1 MSHTLTSNNNKMKI
15 TTWANL
21 PESERQAILTQ
32 VAEKYAL
39 PENAIE
45 KDYWVSM
52 VLRALFNLPY
62 KENLIFKGGTSLS
75 KGWHLIERFSE
86 DKDFA
91 KEVLSDATLYTEIV
105 RHRSVMTSWHGM
117 DYKTHHPS
125 TINFI
130 PPEKVIPVLR
140 EDYKKMQD
148 NFIYGDSP
156 SFDELIEKLK
166 ELQERFHNQTWS
178 TDFFTDA
185 N

>member
-1 MSHTLTSNNNKMKI
+1 MKI

-45 KDYWVSM
+45 KDYWLSM

-86 DKDFA
+86 DIGR
-91 KEVLSDATLYTEIV
+91 ATLARYLYPCH
-105 RHRSVMTSWHGM
+105 HRETQ
-117 DYKTHHPS
+117 DTAHHPL
-125 TINFI
+125 TLPDIR
-130 PPEKVIPVLR
+130 L
-140 EDYKKMQD
+140 
-148 NFIYGDSP
+148 
-156 SFDELIEKLK
+156 
-166 ELQERFHNQTWS
+166 
-178 TDFFTDA
+178 
-185 N
+185 